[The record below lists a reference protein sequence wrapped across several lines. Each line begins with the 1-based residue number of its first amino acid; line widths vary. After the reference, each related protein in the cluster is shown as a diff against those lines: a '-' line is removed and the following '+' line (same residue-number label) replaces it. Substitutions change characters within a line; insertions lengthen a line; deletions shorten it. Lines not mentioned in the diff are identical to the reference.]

1 MIRLDELDNLI
12 QSAHLAFMSVAIKSK
27 PMMGSETDREL
38 VHLLRTTMR
47 SLKPVDVVER
57 LRIAV
62 SKAIPATFKSPL
74 AEALLRGI
82 EARQRIKEMEGG
94 TLSAEKTGRIL
105 GLDSKQAVIDRYNK
119 GRLLGWREK
128 QGSIRFPVWQFRED
142 GNVLGGL
149 PEALGVLAQ
158 NKHLDDWA
166 KVLFFVNPRDS
177 LKNQRPLDLLRKGEA
192 ERVIELARAQVE

>member
-1 MIRLDELDNLI
+1 
-12 QSAHLAFMSVAIKSK
+12 MSVAIKSK
-27 PMMGSETDREL
+27 PMIGDETDREL
-38 VHLLRTTMR
+38 VHLLRTMKR
-47 SLKPVDVVER
+47 LKPVDVVER

-62 SKAIPATFKSPL
+62 GKAIPTTLKSPL
-74 AEALLRGI
+74 AEALFRGI

-94 TLSAEKTGRIL
+94 TLSAEEAGRIL

-128 QGSIRFPVWQFRED
+128 QGSIRFPVWQFQED

-149 PEALGVLAQ
+149 PEALEVLAQ
-158 NKHLDDWA
+158 NKNLDDWA